1 MAAGIGFTQ
10 LMRRRTDL
18 RALGATTGL
27 LMLSAMAALYLVP
40 GMALLWVALAA
51 CGAGSSLVLAL
62 SLFGLRTAHPDQ
74 TAQLS
79 AMAQTLGYTLAACGP
94 LVAGWVGSALSWE
107 SVLVLAVGIALLQAV
122 AALGAAR
129 PGPVLGR

>member
-1 MAAGIGFTQ
+1 M
-10 LMRRRTDL
+10 
-18 RALGATTGL
+18 
-27 LMLSAMAALYLVP
+27 S
-40 GMALLWVALAA
+40 LA
-51 CGAGSSLVLAL
+51 
-62 SLFGLRTAHPDQ
+62 PK
-74 TAQLS
+74 
-79 AMAQTLGYTLAACGP
+79 AQTLGYTLAACGP